1 MKKIGTIFTFLIFMT
16 LTQLFGQNIQIRGT
30 VTDASDNSVLPAATI
45 VIKGTN
51 TVAITLIDGT
61 YSISAPSNA
70 TLVFS
75 FIGMESQE
83 IAVAGRQ
90 VINVALRS
98 SVQALGEVVIVGY
111 SAQSQRSLAASVTTL
126 KTEGIK
132 DVPSPSLDQM
142 LQGRAAGVNI
152 TNPNA
157 GVGQPPVVIIRGV
170 GTISSGTQP
179 LYVLDGMPMISGD
192 IASMGNTNALSAINP
207 TDIESMTILKDAA
220 ATAIYGSRAAN
231 GVILITTKKGKQ
243 GALRISYDMNVGISV
258 PTKFYKV
265 MNAKEYVDFKTM
277 AFQNAGLT
285 SQVHLWDLNHNPWT
299 GSGDYIDTNWAD
311 VIYKTGNVQNHTISI
326 SGATDKSDYYFS
338 LNRSDQGGIV
348 IGDVFDHTSVRAN
361 GSVTPMKFIK
371 IGISTN
377 YSFDHTGY
385 VDASRNNGTFAVS
398 GFPRQATILP
408 PNIPVRNIDG
418 TPYYEQGNAIGGGPN
433 DFNVTYF
440 NPLAVYE
447 QGNGIQTWVSR
458 MIANTYAEVTVIDGL
473 KLKSQF
479 GIDYSMTEDKRQ
491 WSPDHGDG
499 FSYGGL
505 ANAYLYKR
513 MQWTWTNTA
522 SYSTTFGDHS
532 LSALVGMETSRRTNN
547 YWDAEGSGVLDPSF
561 IGIETGYKEYS
572 AGGSLSERTLISY
585 LANVNYTFR
594 NRYILSG
601 NFRRDGYSPLGKT
614 SHWGN
619 FYGVAAAWRVSE
631 ENFLKGVDA
640 INDLKLKVSY
650 GTVGNTEIGYYPSQ
664 SYYGSGYYGGTGT
677 LVMSTIG
684 DSGLRWESLSTLN
697 AGFELTFLE
706 RFTVMAD
713 WYQKKT
719 IDLILGVA
727 QAPSAGISGNRLQTN
742 VGQLFNMGVE
752 LTLSADVIRKKDFV
766 WSSTLNVAF
775 NKNEVTKLPETLTH
789 QAEATGGITN
799 ITVEGKSI
807 GQLYVYPTGGI
818 DPATGRRIFYGSQG
832 EKVYYSHTPSPAW
845 RLEDGTP
852 FGGSL
857 AQVICGN
864 TLPTYNGGWTNTFSY
879 KGVELNMFFQFTGG
893 HHIWNGMKASASD
906 MRFWN
911 NAKEVLTKHWT
922 ENNRNATYAKPFWG
936 DNVSNGSAYNMSDY
950 IEKGDYLRFKN
961 ISLAYNFNTKSWF
974 GNSAFKISTLRIYA
988 QAQNLFVLTKYSGQD
1003 PETITNVGA
1012 PIVNGGIDKN
1022 TLPQAR
1028 TYTFGL
1034 NISF

>member
-1 MKKIGTIFTFLIFMT
+1 MKKNGTILTFLIFMV
-16 LTQLFGQNIQIRGT
+16 LPHLYGQNIQIRGT

-51 TVAITLIDGT
+51 TVAITLNDGT

-70 TLVFS
+70 TLIFS

-111 SAQSQRSLAASVTTL
+111 AAQSSRSLAASVTTV

-179 LYVLDGMPMISGD
+179 LYVIDGMPMISGD
-192 IASMGNTNALSAINP
+192 IASMGNINALSAINP
-207 TDIESMTILKDAA
+207 ADIESMSILKDAA

-243 GALRISYDMNVGISV
+243 GSLKISYDMNMGISV
-258 PTKFYKV
+258 PTKIYQV
-265 MNAKEYVDFKTM
+265 LDAKEYLDFKSM
-277 AFQNAGLT
+277 AFANAGLT
-285 SQVHLWDLNHNPWT
+285 SQVHLWDLNHKPWS
-299 GSGDYIDTNWAD
+299 GSGDYIDTNWSD
-311 VIYKTGNVQNHTISI
+311 LIYKTGSVQNHTISI

-338 LNRSDQGGIV
+338 INRSDQGGIV
-348 IGDVFDHTSVRAN
+348 IGDVADHTSVRAN
-361 GSVTPMKFIK
+361 GTVTPMKFLK
-371 IGISTN
+371 IGISSN
-377 YSFDHTGY
+377 YSYDHTGY
-385 VDASRNNGTFAVS
+385 MDASRNNGTFSIA
-398 GFPRQATILP
+398 GLPRQATILP
-408 PNIPVRNIDG
+408 PNIPVRNLDG
-418 TPYYEQGNAIGGGPN
+418 SPYYAQGNAIGGGPN
-433 DFNVTYF
+433 DFAVTYF
-440 NPLAVYE
+440 NPIACYE
-447 QGNGIQTWVSR
+447 LGNGIDTYVNR
-458 MIANTYAEVTVIDGL
+458 MIANAFAEVAVIDGL
-473 KLKSQF
+473 KLKTQF
-479 GIDYSMTEDKRQ
+479 GIDFSIAEDRRT
-491 WSPDHGDG
+491 WNPDHGDG
-499 FSYGGL
+499 FGYGGL
-505 ANAYLYKR
+505 ANAEFYKR

-522 SYSTTFGDHS
+522 AYNVSFGDHNIF
-532 LSALVGMETSRRTNN
+532 ALVGMETSRRTNG
-547 YWDAEGSGVLDPSF
+547 YWWAEGLEVLDPSF
-561 IGIETGYKEYS
+561 MGIETNYAEYS
-572 AGGSLSERTLISY
+572 AGGTTSERSMISY
-585 LANVNYTFR
+585 LANLNYTFR
-594 NRYILSG
+594 NKYILSG

-614 SHWGN
+614 SRWGN
-619 FYGVAAAWRVSE
+619 FYGAAAAWRVSE
-631 ENFLKGVDA
+631 EDFFKGISA
-640 INDLKLKVSY
+640 INALKLKVSY

-664 SYYGSGYYGGTGT
+664 SFYGSGYYNTSGT

-684 DSGLRWESLSTLN
+684 DAGLSWESSSTIN

-706 RFTVMAD
+706 RFTVQAD
-713 WYQKKT
+713 WYNKKS

-727 QAPSAGISGNRLQTN
+727 QAPSAGISGNRLTTN
-742 VGQLFNMGVE
+742 VGQLQNMGVE
-752 LTLSADVIRKKDFV
+752 LTLSADVIQKKNFI
-766 WSSTLNVAF
+766 WTSTLNVAY
-775 NKNEVTKLPETLTH
+775 NKNEVTKLPEPLTH

-799 ITVEGKSI
+799 MTVEGKSI
-807 GQLYVYPTGGI
+807 GQLYLYPTGGV
-818 DPATGRRIFYGSQG
+818 DPETGRRIFYGSKG
-832 EKVYYSHTPSPAW
+832 EKVYYSHSPSPAW
-845 RLEDGTP
+845 RLDDGTA
-852 FGGSL
+852 FGGSI
-857 AQVICGN
+857 AQVLCGN
-864 TLPTYNGGWTNTFSY
+864 TLPTYFGGWTNTLLY
-879 KGVELNMFFQFTGG
+879 KGIELNMFFQFTGG
-893 HHIWNGMKASASD
+893 HHIFNGMKASASD

-911 NAKEVLTKHWT
+911 NSKEVLTKHWT

-961 ISLAYNFNTKSWF
+961 ISLAYNFNTKNWF
-974 GNSAFKISTLRIYA
+974 GNSAFGISSLRIYA
-988 QAQNLFVLTKYSGQD
+988 QAQNIFVLTKYSGQD